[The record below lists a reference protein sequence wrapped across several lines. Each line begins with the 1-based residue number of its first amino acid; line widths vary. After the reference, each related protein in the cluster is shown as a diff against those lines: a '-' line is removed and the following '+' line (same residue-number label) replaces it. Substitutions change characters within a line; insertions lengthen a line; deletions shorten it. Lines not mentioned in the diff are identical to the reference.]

1 MIYYT
6 DGFTIGGNPG
16 KVGGGYTIVDERNN
30 LIEHVTIEKPGVTNN
45 ETELLGVLAALKLCS
60 HGDKI
65 ITDSENTRAW
75 IKSGKP
81 KARPDL
87 KPLCAEAKELAE
99 RKQVTIEWQSR
110 AQNLAGIYNEQR
122 ATVETSGAA
131 VEVEE
136 MLSLTQKLREAI
148 GAASSDRLRKA
159 TGYLDRLEAEIR
171 NAGKA

>member
-16 KVGGGYTIVDERNN
+16 KVGGGYTIVDEGNN
-30 LIEHVTIEKPGVTNN
+30 LVEQVTIEKPGMTNN

-60 HGDKI
+60 KGDKI

-75 IKSGKP
+75 IKSSNP

-99 RKQVTIEWQSR
+99 RKQVVVEWQPRGS
-110 AQNLAGIYNEQR
+110 NLAGIYNEQK
-122 ATVETSGAA
+122 ASTETSGAVVDTA
-131 VEVEE
+131 K
-136 MLSLTQKLREAI
+136 MLLLIQKLREEI
-148 GAASSDRLRKA
+148 RTASSEGA
-159 TGYLDRLEAEIR
+159 
-171 NAGKA
+171 